1 MGIVY
6 KSSVKKKFNTK
17 VIHSG
22 HSSDN
27 ETGAVMPPIH
37 LSSTFKQNKPGDFQ
51 YEYART
57 KNPSRDILEKLLASI
72 ESGKQ
77 AFAFSSGMAAINTVC
92 DLFGENYHVICSDD
106 VYGGTRRLFDKVKTN
121 IDVTYVDFDTN
132 VNWDDIVTERTKF
145 VWAETPSNPLMKII
159 DIKNTAEIA
168 HGFNLPVIC
177 DNTFASPYNQRPLEL
192 GADLVVSSS
201 TKYLGGHS
209 DIVGGSIVIKDQD
222 LYAEKISYLQN
233 AVGAIPSPFDCYL
246 LTRSIK
252 TLSVRM
258 QKHNENGEKV
268 ANFLESHPKVIKI
281 HYPGT
286 DQKYK
291 SIASKQMSG
300 FGGMMSIVLDTN
312 LEGVNKFLSH
322 LKIFTLAESLGG
334 VESLIEHPAIMT
346 HASIEKKIRDSLGI
360 SDSLLR
366 LSVGIEDVEDIID
379 DLNQALDT
387 I

>member
-1 MGIVY
+1 
-6 KSSVKKKFNTK
+6 VKKKFNTK

-37 LSSTFKQNKPGDFQ
+37 LSSTFKQNKPGDFE

-57 KNPSRDILEKLLASI
+57 KNPTRDILEKLLASI

-77 AFAFSSGMAAINTVC
+77 AFAFSSGQAAINTVC

-106 VYGGTRRLFDKVKTN
+106 VYGGTRRLFDKVKSN

-268 ANFLESHPKVIKI
+268 ANFLESHPKIIKI

-291 SIASKQMSG
+291 SIAIKQMSG

-346 HASIEKKIRDSLGI
+346 HASIDKKIRDSLGI
-360 SDSLLR
+360 TDSLLR
-366 LSVGIEDVEDIID
+366 LSIGIEDVEDLID

>member
-1 MGIVY
+1 M
-6 KSSVKKKFNTK
+6 VKKKFSTK

-22 HSSDN
+22 HGSDN

-72 ESGKQ
+72 ESGEQ

-132 VNWDDIVTERTKF
+132 VNWDDIVNDRTKF

-168 HGFNLPVIC
+168 HGFKLPVIC

-222 LYAEKISYLQN
+222 LYGEKIAYLQN

-268 ANFLESHPKVIKI
+268 ASFLESHPKITKI

-312 LEGVNKFLSH
+312 LEGVNTFLSN

-346 HASIEKKIRDSLGI
+346 HASIDKKIRDSLGI
-360 SDSLLR
+360 SDNLLR
-366 LSVGIEDVEDIID
+366 LSVGIEDVEDIIE
-379 DLNQALDT
+379 DLKQALET

>member
-1 MGIVY
+1 M
-6 KSSVKKKFNTK
+6 VKKKFSTK

-22 HSSDN
+22 HGSDN

-106 VYGGTRRLFDKVKTN
+106 VYGGTRRLFDKVKTK

-132 VNWDDIVTERTKF
+132 VNWDDIVNDRTKF

-168 HGFNLPVIC
+168 HGFKLPVIC

-222 LYAEKISYLQN
+222 LYGEKIAYLQN

-268 ANFLESHPKVIKI
+268 ASFLESHPKITKI

-300 FGGMMSIVLDTN
+300 FGGMMSVVLDTN
-312 LEGVNKFLSH
+312 LEGVNTFLSN

-346 HASIEKKIRDSLGI
+346 HASIDKKIRDSLGI

-366 LSVGIEDVEDIID
+366 LSVGIEDVEDIIE
-379 DLNQALDT
+379 DLKQALET

>member
-1 MGIVY
+1 M
-6 KSSVKKKFNTK
+6 VKKKFSTK
-17 VIHSG
+17 IIHSG
-22 HSSDN
+22 HGSDN

-72 ESGKQ
+72 ESGEQ

-92 DLFGENYHVICSDD
+92 DLFGDNYHVICSDD

-132 VNWDDIVTERTKF
+132 VNWDDIVNDRTKF

-168 HGFNLPVIC
+168 HGFKLPVIC

-222 LYAEKISYLQN
+222 LYGEKIAYLQN

-258 QKHNENGEKV
+258 QKHNENGEKI
-268 ANFLESHPKVIKI
+268 ASFLESHPKITKI

-300 FGGMMSIVLDTN
+300 FGGMMSVVLDTN
-312 LEGVNKFLSH
+312 LEGVNTFLSN

-346 HASIEKKIRDSLGI
+346 HASIDKKIRDSLGI

-366 LSVGIEDVEDIID
+366 LSVGIEDVEDIIE
-379 DLNQALDT
+379 DLKQALET

>member
-1 MGIVY
+1 M
-6 KSSVKKKFNTK
+6 KKKFNTK

-22 HSSDN
+22 HGSDN

-77 AFAFSSGMAAINTVC
+77 AFAFSSGMSAINTVC

-132 VNWDDIVTERTKF
+132 VNWDNIVTERTKF

-312 LEGVNKFLSH
+312 LEGVNTFLSH

-346 HASIEKKIRDSLGI
+346 HASIDKKIRDSLGI

-366 LSVGIEDVEDIID
+366 LSVGIEDAEDIID

>member
-1 MGIVY
+1 M
-6 KSSVKKKFNTK
+6 VKKKFSTK

-22 HSSDN
+22 HGSDN

-57 KNPSRDILEKLLASI
+57 KNPSRDILEKLLTSI
-72 ESGKQ
+72 ESGEQ

-132 VNWDDIVTERTKF
+132 VNWDDIVNDRTKF

-159 DIKNTAEIA
+159 DIKNTVEIA
-168 HGFNLPVIC
+168 HGFKLPVIC

-222 LYAEKISYLQN
+222 LYGEKIAYLQN

-268 ANFLESHPKVIKI
+268 ASFLESHPKITKI

-312 LEGVNKFLSH
+312 LEGVNTFLSN

-346 HASIEKKIRDSLGI
+346 HASIDKKIRDSLGI

-366 LSVGIEDVEDIID
+366 LSVGIEDVEDIIE
-379 DLNQALDT
+379 DLKQALET

>member
-1 MGIVY
+1 M
-6 KSSVKKKFNTK
+6 VKKKFSTK

-22 HSSDN
+22 HGSDK

-132 VNWDDIVTERTKF
+132 VNWDDIVNDRTKF

-159 DIKNTAEIA
+159 DIKNTVEIA
-168 HGFNLPVIC
+168 HGFKLPVIC

-192 GADLVVSSS
+192 GADFVVSSS

-222 LYAEKISYLQN
+222 LYGEKIAYLQN

-268 ANFLESHPKVIKI
+268 ASFLESHPKITKI

-312 LEGVNKFLSH
+312 LEGVNTFLSN

-346 HASIEKKIRDSLGI
+346 HASIDKKIRDSLGI

-366 LSVGIEDVEDIID
+366 LSVGIEDVEDIIE
-379 DLNQALDT
+379 DLKQALET

>member
-1 MGIVY
+1 M
-6 KSSVKKKFNTK
+6 KKKFNTK

-22 HSSDN
+22 HGSDY

-37 LSSTFKQNKPGDFQ
+37 LSSTFKQNKPGDFE

-57 KNPSRDILEKLLASI
+57 KNPTRDILEKLLASI

-106 VYGGTRRLFDKVKTN
+106 VYGGTRRLFDKVKSN

-209 DIVGGSIVIKDQD
+209 DIVGGSIIIKDQD

-268 ANFLESHPKVIKI
+268 ANFLESHPKIIKI

-291 SIASKQMSG
+291 SIATKQMSG

-346 HASIEKKIRDSLGI
+346 HASIDKKIRDSLGI
-360 SDSLLR
+360 TDSLLR
-366 LSVGIEDVEDIID
+366 LSIGIEDVEDLID

>member
-1 MGIVY
+1 LGIVY

-22 HSSDN
+22 HGSDN

-132 VNWDDIVTERTKF
+132 VNWDDIVTEHTKF

-258 QKHNENGEKV
+258 QKHNENGERV

-312 LEGVNKFLSH
+312 LEGVNTFLSH

-346 HASIEKKIRDSLGI
+346 HASIDKKIRDSLGI

-379 DLNQALDT
+379 DLNQALET

>member
-22 HSSDN
+22 HGSDN

>member
-1 MGIVY
+1 M
-6 KSSVKKKFNTK
+6 VKKKFSTK

-22 HSSDN
+22 HGSDN

-132 VNWDDIVTERTKF
+132 VNWDDIVNDRTKF

-168 HGFNLPVIC
+168 HGFKLPVIC

-222 LYAEKISYLQN
+222 LYAEKIAYLQN
-233 AVGAIPSPFDCYL
+233 AVGSIPSPFDCYL

-268 ANFLESHPKVIKI
+268 ASFLESHPKITKI

-312 LEGVNKFLSH
+312 LEGVNTFLSN

-346 HASIEKKIRDSLGI
+346 HASIDKKIRDSLGI

-366 LSVGIEDVEDIID
+366 LSVGIEDVEDIIE
-379 DLNQALDT
+379 DLKQALET

>member
-1 MGIVY
+1 M
-6 KSSVKKKFNTK
+6 KKKFNTK

-22 HSSDN
+22 HGSDN

-92 DLFGENYHVICSDD
+92 DLFGENYHVICADD

-312 LEGVNKFLSH
+312 LEGVNTFLSH

-346 HASIEKKIRDSLGI
+346 HASIDKKIRDSLGI

>member
-1 MGIVY
+1 M
-6 KSSVKKKFNTK
+6 VKKKFSTK

-22 HSSDN
+22 HGSDN

-72 ESGKQ
+72 ESGEQ

-132 VNWDDIVTERTKF
+132 VNWDDIVNDRTKF

-159 DIKNTAEIA
+159 DIKNTVEIA
-168 HGFNLPVIC
+168 HGFKLPVIC

-222 LYAEKISYLQN
+222 LYGEKIAYLQN

-268 ANFLESHPKVIKI
+268 ASFLESHPKITKI

-312 LEGVNKFLSH
+312 LEGVNTFLSR

>member
-1 MGIVY
+1 M
-6 KSSVKKKFNTK
+6 VKKKFSTK

-22 HSSDN
+22 HGSDN

-77 AFAFSSGMAAINTVC
+77 AYAFSSGMAAINTVC

-132 VNWDDIVTERTKF
+132 VNWDDIVNDHTKF

-168 HGFNLPVIC
+168 HGFKLPVIC

-209 DIVGGSIVIKDQD
+209 DIVGGSIVVKDQD
-222 LYAEKISYLQN
+222 LYGEKIAYLQN

-268 ANFLESHPKVIKI
+268 ASFLESHPKITKI

-312 LEGVNKFLSH
+312 LEGVNTFLSN

-346 HASIEKKIRDSLGI
+346 HASIDKKIRDSLGI

-366 LSVGIEDVEDIID
+366 LSVGIEDVEDIIE
-379 DLNQALDT
+379 DLKQALET

>member
-1 MGIVY
+1 M
-6 KSSVKKKFNTK
+6 KKKFNTK

-22 HSSDN
+22 HGSDN

-121 IDVTYVDFDTN
+121 IDITYVDFDTN

-145 VWAETPSNPLMKII
+145 VWVETPSNPLMKII

-168 HGFNLPVIC
+168 HDFNLPVIC
-177 DNTFASPYNQRPLEL
+177 DNTFASPYNQRPLEI

-291 SIASKQMSG
+291 SIASKQMNG

-312 LEGVNKFLSH
+312 LEGVNTFLSH

-346 HASIEKKIRDSLGI
+346 HASIDKKIRDSLGI

>member
-291 SIASKQMSG
+291 SIASKQMNG

-312 LEGVNKFLSH
+312 LEGVNTFLSH

>member
-1 MGIVY
+1 M
-6 KSSVKKKFNTK
+6 VKKKFSTK

-22 HSSDN
+22 HGSDN

-92 DLFGENYHVICSDD
+92 DLFGDNYHVICSDD

-121 IDVTYVDFDTN
+121 IDVSYVDFDTN
-132 VNWDDIVTERTKF
+132 VNWDDIVNDRTKF
-145 VWAETPSNPLMKII
+145 VWVETPSNPLMKII

-168 HGFNLPVIC
+168 HGFKLPVIC

-222 LYAEKISYLQN
+222 LYGEKIAYLQN

-268 ANFLESHPKVIKI
+268 ASFLESHPKITKI

-300 FGGMMSIVLDTN
+300 FGGMMSVVLDTN
-312 LEGVNKFLSH
+312 LEGVNTFLSN

-346 HASIEKKIRDSLGI
+346 HASIDKKIRDSLGI

-379 DLNQALDT
+379 DLKQALDT

>member
-1 MGIVY
+1 M
-6 KSSVKKKFNTK
+6 VKKKFSTR

-22 HSSDN
+22 HGSDS

-92 DLFGENYHVICSDD
+92 DLFGENYHVICADD

-291 SIASKQMSG
+291 SIASKQMNG

-312 LEGVNKFLSH
+312 LEGVNTFLSH

-346 HASIEKKIRDSLGI
+346 HASIDKKIRDSLGI

>member
-1 MGIVY
+1 M
-6 KSSVKKKFNTK
+6 VKKKFSTR
-17 VIHSG
+17 VIHAG
-22 HSSDN
+22 HGSDS

-92 DLFGENYHVICSDD
+92 DLFGDNYHVICSDD

-132 VNWDDIVTERTKF
+132 VNWDDIVNDRTKF
-145 VWAETPSNPLMKII
+145 VWVETPSNPLMKII

-168 HGFNLPVIC
+168 HGFKLPVIC

-268 ANFLESHPKVIKI
+268 ASFLESHPKVIKI

-312 LEGVNKFLSH
+312 LEGVNTFLSH

-346 HASIEKKIRDSLGI
+346 HASIDKKIRDSLGI

>member
-1 MGIVY
+1 M
-6 KSSVKKKFNTK
+6 KKKFNTK

-22 HSSDN
+22 HGSDN

-132 VNWDDIVTERTKF
+132 VNWNDIVTERTKF

-346 HASIEKKIRDSLGI
+346 HASIDKKIRDSLGI

>member
-1 MGIVY
+1 M
-6 KSSVKKKFNTK
+6 VKKKFSTK

-22 HSSDN
+22 HGSDK

-132 VNWDDIVTERTKF
+132 VNWDDIINDRTKF

-159 DIKNTAEIA
+159 DIKNTVEIA
-168 HGFNLPVIC
+168 HGFKLPVIC

-222 LYAEKISYLQN
+222 LYGEKIAYLQN

-268 ANFLESHPKVIKI
+268 ASFLESHPKITKI

-312 LEGVNKFLSH
+312 LEGVNTFLSN

-346 HASIEKKIRDSLGI
+346 HASIDKKIRDSLGI

-366 LSVGIEDVEDIID
+366 LSVGIEDVEDIIE
-379 DLNQALDT
+379 DLKQALET

>member
-1 MGIVY
+1 MNEI
-6 KSSVKKKFNTK
+6 KKLFNTK
-17 VIHSG
+17 VIHAG
-22 HSSDN
+22 HKEDK
-27 ETGAVMPPIH
+27 ETGSVMPPIH
-37 LSSTFKQNKPGDFQ
+37 LSSTFKQKSPGNFK

-291 SIASKQMSG
+291 SIASKQMNG

-312 LEGVNKFLSH
+312 LEGVNTFLSH

-346 HASIEKKIRDSLGI
+346 HASIDKKIRDSLGI

>member
-1 MGIVY
+1 
-6 KSSVKKKFNTK
+6 VKKKFNTK

-22 HSSDN
+22 HGSDN

-72 ESGKQ
+72 ESGTQ

-92 DLFGENYHVICSDD
+92 DLFGENYHVVCSDD
-106 VYGGTRRLFDKVKTN
+106 VYGGTRRLFDRVKSN
-121 IDVTYVDFDTN
+121 IDVTYVDFDSN
-132 VNWDDIVTERTKF
+132 VNWDDIVTDRTKF
-145 VWAETPSNPLMKII
+145 VWTETPSNPLMKII
-159 DIKNTAEIA
+159 DIKNTADIA

-209 DIVGGSIVIKDQD
+209 DIVGGSIVIKD
-222 LYAEKISYLQN
+222 AEKFGEKIAYLQN

-258 QKHNENGEKV
+258 QKHNENGETV
-268 ANFLESHPKVIKI
+268 AKFLESHPKILKI

-286 DQKYK
+286 DPKYK
-291 SIASKQMSG
+291 SIASKQMKG
-300 FGGMMSIVLDTN
+300 FGGMMSVVLDTN
-312 LEGVNKFLSH
+312 LEGVNTFLSS

-346 HASIEKKIRDSLGI
+346 HASIDKKIRDSLGI

-379 DLNQALDT
+379 DLKQALDT

>member
-1 MGIVY
+1 M
-6 KSSVKKKFNTK
+6 KKKFNTK

-22 HSSDN
+22 HGSDN
-27 ETGAVMPPIH
+27 ETGALMPPIH
-37 LSSTFKQNKPGDFQ
+37 LSSTFKQNKPGDFK

-132 VNWDDIVTERTKF
+132 VNWDDIVNDRTKF
-145 VWAETPSNPLMKII
+145 IWAETPSNPLMKII

-209 DIVGGSIVIKDQD
+209 DIVGGSIIVKDQD
-222 LYAEKISYLQN
+222 LYGEKIAYLQN

-268 ANFLESHPKVIKI
+268 ASFLESHPKIIKI

-300 FGGMMSIVLDTN
+300 FGGMMSIILDTN
-312 LEGVNKFLSH
+312 LDGVNAFLSN

-346 HASIEKKIRDSLGI
+346 HASIDKKIRDSLGI
-360 SDSLLR
+360 SDTLLR

-379 DLNQALDT
+379 DLKQALEN

>member
-1 MGIVY
+1 
-6 KSSVKKKFNTK
+6 VKKKFNTK

-22 HSSDN
+22 HGSDN

-312 LEGVNKFLSH
+312 LEGVKTFLSH

-346 HASIEKKIRDSLGI
+346 HASIDKKIRDSLGI

>member
-1 MGIVY
+1 M
-6 KSSVKKKFNTK
+6 KKKFNTK

-22 HSSDN
+22 HGSDN

-312 LEGVNKFLSH
+312 LEGVNTFLSH

-346 HASIEKKIRDSLGI
+346 HASIDKKIRDSLGI

-379 DLNQALDT
+379 DLNQALDN

>member
-22 HSSDN
+22 HGSDN

-132 VNWDDIVTERTKF
+132 VNWEDIITERTKF

-268 ANFLESHPKVIKI
+268 ASFLESHPKVIKI

-312 LEGVNKFLSH
+312 LEGVNTFLSH

-346 HASIEKKIRDSLGI
+346 HASIDKKIRDSLGI

>member
-1 MGIVY
+1 M
-6 KSSVKKKFNTK
+6 VKKKFSTK

-22 HSSDN
+22 HGSDK

-132 VNWDDIVTERTKF
+132 VNWDDIVNDRTKF

-168 HGFNLPVIC
+168 HGFKLPVIC

-222 LYAEKISYLQN
+222 LYGEKIAYLQN
-233 AVGAIPSPFDCYL
+233 SVGAIPSPFDCYL

-268 ANFLESHPKVIKI
+268 ASFLESHPKITKI

-312 LEGVNKFLSH
+312 LEGVNTFLSN

-346 HASIEKKIRDSLGI
+346 HASIDKKIRDSLGI

-366 LSVGIEDVEDIID
+366 LSVGIEDVEDIIE
-379 DLNQALDT
+379 DLKQALET

>member
-1 MGIVY
+1 M
-6 KSSVKKKFNTK
+6 KKKFNTK

-22 HSSDN
+22 HGSDN
-27 ETGAVMPPIH
+27 ETGALMPPIH
-37 LSSTFKQNKPGDFQ
+37 LSSTFKQNKPGDFK

-121 IDVTYVDFDTN
+121 IDVTYVDFDSN
-132 VNWDDIVTERTKF
+132 VNWDDIVNNRTKF
-145 VWAETPSNPLMKII
+145 IWAETPSNPLMKII

-209 DIVGGSIVIKDQD
+209 DIVGGSIIIKDQD
-222 LYAEKISYLQN
+222 IYGEKIAYLQN

-268 ANFLESHPKVIKI
+268 ASFLESHPKIIKI

-300 FGGMMSIVLDTN
+300 FGGMMSIILDTN
-312 LEGVNKFLSH
+312 LDGVNAFLSN

-346 HASIEKKIRDSLGI
+346 HASIDKKIRDSLGI
-360 SDSLLR
+360 SDTLLR

-379 DLNQALDT
+379 DLKQALEN

>member
-1 MGIVY
+1 M
-6 KSSVKKKFNTK
+6 KKKFNTK

-22 HSSDN
+22 HGSDN

-312 LEGVNKFLSH
+312 LEGVNTFLSN

-346 HASIEKKIRDSLGI
+346 HASIDKKIRDSLGI

>member
-1 MGIVY
+1 M
-6 KSSVKKKFNTK
+6 KKKFNTK

-22 HSSDN
+22 HGSDN

-77 AFAFSSGMAAINTVC
+77 AFAFSSGMAAINTIC

-312 LEGVNKFLSH
+312 LEGVNTFLSH

-346 HASIEKKIRDSLGI
+346 HASIDKKIRDSLGI

>member
-1 MGIVY
+1 M
-6 KSSVKKKFNTK
+6 VKKKFSTK

-22 HSSDN
+22 HGSDN

-72 ESGKQ
+72 ESGEQ

-132 VNWDDIVTERTKF
+132 VNWDDIVNDRTKF

-159 DIKNTAEIA
+159 DIKNTVEIA
-168 HGFNLPVIC
+168 HGFKLPVIC

-222 LYAEKISYLQN
+222 LYGEKIAYLQN

-258 QKHNENGEKV
+258 QKHNENGEKI
-268 ANFLESHPKVIKI
+268 ASFLESHPKITKI

-312 LEGVNKFLSH
+312 LEGVNTFLSN

-346 HASIEKKIRDSLGI
+346 HASIDKKIRDSLGI

-366 LSVGIEDVEDIID
+366 LSVGIEDVEDIIE
-379 DLNQALDT
+379 DLKQALET

>member
-1 MGIVY
+1 M
-6 KSSVKKKFNTK
+6 KKKFNTK

-22 HSSDN
+22 HGSDN

-121 IDVTYVDFDTN
+121 IDITYVDFDTN

-168 HGFNLPVIC
+168 HDFNLPVIC
-177 DNTFASPYNQRPLEL
+177 DNTFASPYNQRPLEI

-209 DIVGGSIVIKDQD
+209 DIVGGSIVIKHQD

-291 SIASKQMSG
+291 SIASKQMNG

-312 LEGVNKFLSH
+312 LEGVNTFLSH

-346 HASIEKKIRDSLGI
+346 HASIDKKIRDSLGI
-360 SDSLLR
+360 SDNLLR

>member
-1 MGIVY
+1 M
-6 KSSVKKKFNTK
+6 VKKKFSTK

-22 HSSDN
+22 HSSDHQ
-27 ETGAVMPPIH
+27 TGAVMPPIH

-57 KNPSRDILEKLLASI
+57 KNPSRDILEKLLSSI

-121 IDVTYVDFDTN
+121 VDVTYVDFDTN
-132 VNWDDIVTERTKF
+132 VNWDDIVNDRTKF

-159 DIKNTAEIA
+159 DIKNTVEIA
-168 HGFNLPVIC
+168 HDFKLPVIC

-222 LYAEKISYLQN
+222 LYGEKIAYLQN

-268 ANFLESHPKVIKI
+268 ASYLESHPKITKI

-300 FGGMMSIVLDTN
+300 FGGMMSVVLDTN
-312 LEGVNKFLSH
+312 LEGVNTFLSN

-346 HASIEKKIRDSLGI
+346 HASIDKKIRDSLGI

-366 LSVGIEDVEDIID
+366 LSVGIEDVDDIID
-379 DLNQALDT
+379 DLKQALDT

>member
-1 MGIVY
+1 M
-6 KSSVKKKFNTK
+6 VKKKFSTK

-22 HSSDN
+22 HGSDN

-72 ESGKQ
+72 ESGEQ

-92 DLFGENYHVICSDD
+92 DLFGDNYHVICSDD

-132 VNWDDIVTERTKF
+132 VNWDDIVNDRTKF

-159 DIKNTAEIA
+159 DIKNTVEIA
-168 HGFNLPVIC
+168 HGFKLPVIC

-222 LYAEKISYLQN
+222 LYGEKIAYLQN

-268 ANFLESHPKVIKI
+268 ASFLESHPKITKI

-286 DQKYK
+286 HQKYK

-312 LEGVNKFLSH
+312 LEGVNTFLSN

-346 HASIEKKIRDSLGI
+346 HASIDKKIRDSLGI

-366 LSVGIEDVEDIID
+366 LSVGIEDVEDIIE
-379 DLNQALDT
+379 DLKQALET

>member
-1 MGIVY
+1 M
-6 KSSVKKKFNTK
+6 VKKKFSTK

-22 HSSDN
+22 HGSDN

-72 ESGKQ
+72 ESGEQ

-132 VNWDDIVTERTKF
+132 VNWDDIVNDRTKF

-168 HGFNLPVIC
+168 HGFKLPVIC

-222 LYAEKISYLQN
+222 LYGEKIEYLQN

-268 ANFLESHPKVIKI
+268 ASFLESHPKITKI

-291 SIASKQMSG
+291 SIASKQMTG

-312 LEGVNKFLSH
+312 LEGINTFLSN

-346 HASIEKKIRDSLGI
+346 HASIDKKIRDSLGI

-366 LSVGIEDVEDIID
+366 LSVGIEDVEDIIE
-379 DLNQALDT
+379 DLKQALET

>member
-1 MGIVY
+1 M
-6 KSSVKKKFNTK
+6 KKKFNTK

-22 HSSDN
+22 HGSDN

-132 VNWDDIVTERTKF
+132 VNWDDVVTERTKF

-312 LEGVNKFLSH
+312 LEGVNTFLSH

-346 HASIEKKIRDSLGI
+346 HASIDKKIRDSLGI

>member
-1 MGIVY
+1 M
-6 KSSVKKKFNTK
+6 VKKKFSTK

-22 HSSDN
+22 HGSDN

-132 VNWDDIVTERTKF
+132 VNWDDIVNDRTKF

-159 DIKNTAEIA
+159 DIKNTVEIA
-168 HGFNLPVIC
+168 HGFKLPVIC

-222 LYAEKISYLQN
+222 LYGEKIAYLQN

-268 ANFLESHPKVIKI
+268 ASFLESHPKITKI

-300 FGGMMSIVLDTN
+300 FGGMMSVVLDTN
-312 LEGVNKFLSH
+312 LEGVNTFLSN

-346 HASIEKKIRDSLGI
+346 HASIDKKIRDSLGI

-366 LSVGIEDVEDIID
+366 LSVGIEDVEDIIE
-379 DLNQALDT
+379 DLKQALET